1 MCPLWREALGVPCI
15 LLKSTEWQSNA
26 YTRDQGWEM
35 GTPTPPAQSI
45 SSRPSRQQGAAQ
57 RHPRPTVRRGSWEWR
72 YGSRGTGGG
81 DGAEQKALFRP
92 FMEKEGGALEG
103 DGGEWAEMNQQC
115 RLQPK
120 ASLGPLLGEP
130 WPSWPGPPT
139 AKVSDSLPS
148 AWHIPAPPTPGG
160 DPRTGQDMRARPAF
174 PIFSMGA
181 SPEKEG
187 T

>member
-1 MCPLWREALGVPCI
+1 MRTHVTKAGKWGPRPRQPNPSAVGH
-15 LLKSTEWQSNA
+15 
-26 YTRDQGWEM
+26 
-35 GTPTPPAQSI
+35 PA
-45 SSRPSRQQGAAQ
+45 SRAQ
-57 RHPRPTVRRGSWEWR
+57 RSGSLGPQSDVGPTVRRGSWEWR

-139 AKVSDSLPS
+139 AKVSDSRSCTLPS